1 MGVVTDIDISIHV
14 EVKKVFQILKRC
26 NPNLFLSAER
36 FPCDKMID
44 VAVMA
49 SGGGTDFQSIIDAS
63 ESGTID
69 AEVKLLITNNPE
81 AYCIE
86 RAKKHDIDHHVIDH
100 RDKERR
106 EHEKEISETLQSYD
120 PDLIVLAGYM
130 RILTDE
136 FVDKHHGKMINIH
149 PALLPLFGGKGMYG
163 KKVHEAVLDAGMKRT
178 GCSVH
183 FVTSEV
189 DGGPIIDQ
197 RCVPVKEKDDP
208 HTLAERVKEKEHEL
222 LPSVVGAFAEG
233 RVKLQDGKAAIVPEK
248 DNNS

>member
-1 MGVVTDIDISIHV
+1 
-14 EVKKVFQILKRC
+14 
-26 NPNLFLSAER
+26 
-36 FPCDKMID
+36 MID

-63 ESGTID
+63 EAGEIE

-86 RAKKHDIDHHVIDH
+86 RAKKHDIDHSVLDH
-100 RDKERR
+100 KGKSRQ
-106 EHEKEISETLQSYD
+106 EHEQEIIEVLKRYD

-130 RILTDE
+130 RILTND
-136 FVDKHHGKMINIH
+136 FVDRYHGKMINIH
-149 PALLPLFGGKGMYG
+149 PALLPLFGGEGMYG
-163 KKVHEAVLDAGMKRT
+163 EKVHEAVLEAGMKRT

-197 RCVPVKEKDDP
+197 RCVPVKNDDDI
-208 HTLAERVKEKEHEL
+208 HSLAERVKEKEHEL
-222 LPSVVGAFAEG
+222 LPSVVGAFAED
-233 RVKLQDGKAAIVPEK
+233 RVELKEGEAVVLSEK
-248 DNNS
+248 DN

>member
-1 MGVVTDIDISIHV
+1 
-14 EVKKVFQILKRC
+14 
-26 NPNLFLSAER
+26 
-36 FPCDKMID
+36 MID

-63 ESGTID
+63 ESGEINAKVT
-69 AEVKLLITNNPE
+69 LLITDNPD
-81 AYCIE
+81 AYCVE
-86 RAKKHDIDHHVIDH
+86 RAKKHDIDHSIIDH
-100 RDKERR
+100 EGKSRT
-106 EHEKEISETLQSYD
+106 EHESEIIEILEEND

-136 FVDKHHGKMINIH
+136 FVERYQGKLINIH
-149 PALLPLFGGKGMYG
+149 PALLPLFGGEGMYG
-163 KKVHEAVLDAGMKRT
+163 EKVHRNVLEAGMKRS

-197 RCVPVKEKDDP
+197 RCVPVKKDDDP
-208 HTLAERVKEKEHEL
+208 HSLAERVKEKEHEL
-222 LPSVVGAFAEG
+222 LPAVVGAIAE
-233 RVKLQDGKAAIVPEK
+233 RKVVLEDGEAYILPEK

>member
-1 MGVVTDIDISIHV
+1 
-14 EVKKVFQILKRC
+14 
-26 NPNLFLSAER
+26 
-36 FPCDKMID
+36 MID

-63 ESGTID
+63 EAGEIE

-86 RAKKHDIDHHVIDH
+86 RAKKHDIDHSVLDH
-100 RDKERR
+100 KGKSRQ
-106 EHEKEISETLQSYD
+106 EHEQEIIEVLKRYD

-130 RILTDE
+130 RILTND
-136 FVDKHHGKMINIH
+136 FVDRYHGKMINIH
-149 PALLPLFGGKGMYG
+149 PALLPLFGGEGMYG
-163 KKVHEAVLDAGMKRT
+163 EKVHEAVLEAGMKRT

-197 RCVPVKEKDDP
+197 RCVPVKNDDDI
-208 HTLAERVKEKEHEL
+208 HSLAERVKEKEHEL
-222 LPSVVGAFAEG
+222 LPSVVGAFAED
-233 RVKLQDGKAAIVPEK
+233 RVELKKGEAVVLSEK
-248 DNNS
+248 DN